1 MKLLS
6 QRSRKDKE
14 RKIETVWGFWDTI
27 RQISVIIIG
36 APEGE
41 GVGYA
46 ESLLEE
52 IIAKKRIFLNLR
64 KEMDIPNDCNG
75 MKLGLNS
82 KGKMGIFTNMWK
94 LNNTLL
100 KNNLILHL
108 KELRKEQTKLKFL
121 HLKAL
126 KKEQTKLKVSRMKKI
141 IKIRA
146 EIK

>member
-1 MKLLS
+1 
-6 QRSRKDKE
+6 
-14 RKIETVWGFWDTI
+14 
-27 RQISVIIIG
+27 
-36 APEGE
+36 
-41 GVGYA
+41 
-46 ESLLEE
+46 
-52 IIAKKRIFLNLR
+52 
-64 KEMDIPNDCNG
+64 MDIPNDCNG

-108 KELRKEQTKLKFL
+108 KEL
-121 HLKAL
+121 

>member
-1 MKLLS
+1 
-6 QRSRKDKE
+6 
-14 RKIETVWGFWDTI
+14 
-27 RQISVIIIG
+27 
-36 APEGE
+36 
-41 GVGYA
+41 
-46 ESLLEE
+46 
-52 IIAKKRIFLNLR
+52 
-64 KEMDIPNDCNG
+64 MDIPNDCNG

-82 KGKMGIFTNMWK
+82 KGKMGIFTNMCK

-108 KELRKEQTKLKFL
+108 KE
-121 HLKAL
+121 L